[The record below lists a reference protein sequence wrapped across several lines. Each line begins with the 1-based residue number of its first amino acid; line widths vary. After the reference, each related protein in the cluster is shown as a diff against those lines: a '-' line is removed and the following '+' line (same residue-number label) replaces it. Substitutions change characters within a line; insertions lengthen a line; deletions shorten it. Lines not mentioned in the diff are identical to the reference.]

1 MQKPPSPRRWS
12 HLMFTSSRSKYGRSG
27 RNSAICAT
35 HCSSWAASCGWVG
48 ATTGANCVSEICAD
62 DGGKRLER
70 GERNETR
77 VVRRVWTRETR
88 WESRATIDR
97 RVVVARSIRDG
108 RVRHGMRARGRGYRT
123 HHRGAVQIRRAA
135 RALPPTL
142 VRRDA
147 RGGVHASALARFA
160 FVVRVDRSLVV
171 SARYVLAFP
180 RRSAHP
186 THQNV
191 ETGTSH
197 SGRERGGDEFNSSSD
212 GLISSTRRIESS
224 SANSDRKTVTTENV
238 VCSFC

>member
-1 MQKPPSPRRWS
+1 MTGGSALSAAGGMKRASSGASGRARRVGNRVQRS
-12 HLMFTSSRSKYGRSG
+12 TDASSSRVRSETDAYGTE
-27 RNSAICAT
+27 C
-35 HCSSWAASCGWVG
+35 
-48 ATTGANCVSEICAD
+48 
-62 DGGKRLER
+62 
-70 GERNETR
+70 
-77 VVRRVWTRETR
+77 
-88 WESRATIDR
+88 
-97 RVVVARSIRDG
+97 
-108 RVRHGMRARGRGYRT
+108 ARGVGGTGRT
-123 HHRGAVQIRRAA
+123 IAVVQIRRAA
-135 RALPPTL
+135 RALLPTL

-191 ETGTSH
+191 ETGTPH

>member
-1 MQKPPSPRRWS
+1 
-12 HLMFTSSRSKYGRSG
+12 MFTSSRSKYGRSG

-108 RVRHGMRARGRGYRT
+108 RVRHGMRARGVGGTGRT
-123 HHRGAVQIRRAA
+123 IAVPFRFVARRA
-135 RALPPTL
+135 
-142 VRRDA
+142 
-147 RGGVHASALARFA
+147 RFH
-160 FVVRVDRSLVV
+160 
-171 SARYVLAFP
+171 
-180 RRSAHP
+180 RRSFD
-186 THQNV
+186 
-191 ETGTSH
+191 ET
-197 SGRERGGDEFNSSSD
+197 RAAA
-212 GLISSTRRIESS
+212 STRPL
-224 SANSDRKTVTTENV
+224 
-238 VCSFC
+238 